1 MIERVRY
8 AELATMVW
16 SDRDDIIPFLYTAS

>member
-16 SDRDDIIPFLYTAS
+16 SDQDDIIPFLYTAS